1 MLSVCLLLCTYS
13 NYTLR
18 VMPLPLADIGR
29 AGKDSEGI
37 VQEIQ
42 LLLCRNHSDER
53 LKVELAARHRG
64 RLLTATQQSV
74 SGLYAFTVYTIHD
87 YVQYSRIPAFI
98 G

>member
-1 MLSVCLLLCTYS
+1 MCTLTHSSSHVATSSLGS

-29 AGKDSEGI
+29 AGKDTEGV

-64 RLLTATQQSV
+64 RLLTANQQSV
-74 SGLYAFTVYTIHD
+74 SDIHTSNNVHHPTLYL
-87 YVQYSRIPAFI
+87 
-98 G
+98 